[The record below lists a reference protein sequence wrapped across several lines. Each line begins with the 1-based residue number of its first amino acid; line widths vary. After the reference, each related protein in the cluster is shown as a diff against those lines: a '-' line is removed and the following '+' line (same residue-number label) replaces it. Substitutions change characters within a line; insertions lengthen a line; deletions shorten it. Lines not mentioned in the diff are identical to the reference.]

1 MESAEIAQRAEGA
14 VRNTGGFGDSPGPD
28 LRDPLYY
35 VNRELSWLE
44 FNQRVLAEAFDDRN
58 RLLERVKFLAIASSN
73 LDELYMVR
81 ISGLKQ
87 QVAAGVTGVTPDA
100 MTARRQLEEIAAR
113 ARPMMEGMTRCF
125 TDALAPMLE
134 KEGIG
139 VVDWEDLDD
148 EAQAHLTR
156 YFGEELFPVLT
167 PLAVDPGHPFPY
179 ISNLS
184 LNLAVSIRDP
194 ESGDELFARVKVPNL
209 LPRFVRVPDSDDAV
223 PLEQVCAAHL
233 GLLFPGMEVLECHPF
248 RVTRDSDIAFEDDE
262 AEDLLQ
268 SIEEELRKRR
278 FRSVVRLE
286 VTPTMPERIR
296 TLLERELEVSPSDVV
311 EIPGLLGLADLFGLV
326 DVDRPDLLDPPW
338 TPVTRP
344 ELAQAAE
351 DEGAIFDVVRRGDVF
366 LHHPYDS
373 FTTSVEAFVA
383 QAVDDPDVLAIKQT
397 LYRTTE
403 NSVILASLIR
413 AAEAGKQV
421 VVVVELQARF
431 DEERNIQWA
440 RRLEAVGAHVVYG
453 IVGFKTHAK
462 ACLVVRHEPDG
473 IRRYVHVGTGNYNA
487 NTARTYEDLGLLSC
501 RPALGA
507 DLSDLFNFLTG
518 YSRQR
523 EYRRIIVAPY
533 GLRDGI
539 LARIE
544 REIAHVRSGRPA
556 RIELKLNSLLDARII
571 AGLYRASQEGVDVD
585 VVVRGICSLRPGI
598 PGVSERIRVRS
609 IIGRFLEHSRIYH
622 FHNDGRD
629 EYLIGSPDL
638 MPRNLDRRVESLIPV
653 EDPGLQAELQFI
665 LDTCLADNR
674 QAWILDADGH
684 WHRVE
689 PDPDHPEVATHTV
702 LMARA
707 KERSAAQHPPV

>member
-73 LDELYMVR
+73 LDEFYMVR